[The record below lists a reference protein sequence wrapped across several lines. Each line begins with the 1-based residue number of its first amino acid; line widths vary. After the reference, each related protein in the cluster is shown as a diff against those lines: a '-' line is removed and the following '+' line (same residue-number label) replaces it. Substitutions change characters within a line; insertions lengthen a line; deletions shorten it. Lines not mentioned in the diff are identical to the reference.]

1 MISTR
6 NLSKL
11 PDIDT
16 LRRLMQSLAVLDAI
30 LMPEW
35 EYRLFSFNAKWSKGE
50 HMGSMRNGQGDD
62 LFAHFTK
69 AGCFFKGFAHEAPMT
84 PYREQ
89 PKRVWPGVL
98 DSVPAAFGKSLSQPA
113 FSMEDTTFCVWRLN
127 SETVW
132 ACGDIE
138 FPEENDPDGSGWL
151 LSYYDGKPET
161 YQKYAA
167 DYFVED
173 VPLRIIRAVYAHQP
187 LTTEMVEELNPEMTL
202 RKLATDLKEIG
213 YPAV

>member
-16 LRRLMQSLAVLDAI
+16 LCRLMQSLAVLDAI

-35 EYRLFSFNAKWSKGE
+35 EYRYFSFNAKWSKGE
-50 HMGSMRNGQGDD
+50 QMGSMRDGCGDD

-69 AGCFFKGFAHEAPMT
+69 TGCFLKGFAHEAAMT
-84 PYREQ
+84 PYKAQ
-89 PKRVWPGVL
+89 PKRVWPGML
-98 DSVPAAFGKSLSQPA
+98 DTVPKVFAKSLTQPA

-127 SETVW
+127 GEAAW
-132 ACGDIE
+132 ACGDIK
-138 FPEENDPDGSGWL
+138 FPKGEDPDGSRGL
-151 LSYYDGKPET
+151 LRYYDGKPATYRRHADEYFET
-161 YQKYAA
+161 
-167 DYFVED
+167 D

-187 LTTEMVEELNPEMTL
+187 LTAEMVEELNPEMTL